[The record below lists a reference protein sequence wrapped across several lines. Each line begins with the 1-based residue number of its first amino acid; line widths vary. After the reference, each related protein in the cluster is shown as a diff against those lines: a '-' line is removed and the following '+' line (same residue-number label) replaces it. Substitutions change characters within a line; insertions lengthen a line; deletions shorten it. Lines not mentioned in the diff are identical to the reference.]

1 MSTLVEITTEEEWK
15 NHAASVPPTT
25 LQVIYFFADWA
36 A

>member
-15 NHAASVPPTT
+15 KHAASLPPTT
-25 LQVIYFFADWA
+25 LQIIYFFADWA